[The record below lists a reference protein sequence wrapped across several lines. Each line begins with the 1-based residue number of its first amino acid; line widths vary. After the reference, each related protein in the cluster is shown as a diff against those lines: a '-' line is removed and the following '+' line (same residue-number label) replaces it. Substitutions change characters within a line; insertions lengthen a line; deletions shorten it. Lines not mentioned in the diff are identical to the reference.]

1 MNLEF
6 SLGAP
11 VVKFTCWLLVLFIMK
26 LAFLLET
33 ARRPTSAELN
43 FGDSMALNVA
53 IFSFTDL
60 FMIIH
65 LDADCSGHSIHIHI
79 ERLNSEYMNSEYM
92 KNRYL

>member
-11 VVKFTCWLLVLFIMK
+11 VVKFTCWLHVLLIMK

-33 ARRPTSAELN
+33 ARKPTSAELN

-53 IFSFTDL
+53 IFSFTEL
-60 FMIIH
+60 FMTIR

-79 ERLNSEYMNSEYM
+79 ERLNSEYM